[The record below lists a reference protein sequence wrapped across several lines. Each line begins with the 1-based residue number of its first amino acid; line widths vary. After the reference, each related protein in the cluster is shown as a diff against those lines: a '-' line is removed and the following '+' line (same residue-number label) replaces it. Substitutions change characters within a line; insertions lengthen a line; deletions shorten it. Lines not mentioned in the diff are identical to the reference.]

1 MLRSTRR
8 ERRNR
13 CQARR
18 SWWRKFARVVHAQK
32 LEPRSRRLL
41 LRDEGP
47 RIGDAPEC
55 CRAGGTFDRS
65 LGRLPVDCGG
75 NLLGNASLVGLAIR
89 LARRA
94 RLFFAPDALDSLLRV
109 AELIDLD
116 RNDFVGSSLIFSIVT
131 DLMNLSMKRFAFI
144 ASMFALPL
152 LTLAGAFAAQQQI
165 APKAAAS
172 ACGCTEC
179 RCPDCNG
186 EFCTCEVCECGT
198 CGCTKAKA
206 APAAPAKAGC
216 CSARQA

>member
-8 ERRNR
+8 ESRNR
-13 CQARR
+13 YKARR
-18 SWWRKFARVVHAQK
+18 TWSRDSVHVVLAQER
-32 LEPRSRRLL
+32 EPRSRRLL

-47 RIGDAPEC
+47 RIGDAPKC

-65 LGRLPVDCGG
+65 LGRVLVDYGG
-75 NLLGNASLVGLAIR
+75 KLLGNASLVGLAIR

-94 RLFFAPDALDSLLRV
+94 RIFFAPDALDSLLRV
-109 AELIDLD
+109 AELIDFD
-116 RNDFVGSSLIFSIVT
+116 RNDYVGSSLIFSIVT
-131 DLMNLSMKRFAFI
+131 DLRNLAMKRFAFI

-179 RCPDCNG
+179 RCPNCNG

-206 APAAPAKAGC
+206 APAKGGC
-216 CSARQA
+216 CSARQV